1 MNHCLFGLSDSMQ
14 IPYLD
19 DILCYD
25 KLLHEHLESLPNI
38 LKRQTQFGVKLREE
52 KL

>member
-1 MNHCLFGLSDSMQ
+1 MQ

-25 KLLHEHLESLPNI
+25 KLFREHLESLPNI
-38 LKRQTQFGVKLREE
+38 LKRLRQFGVKLREE
-52 KL
+52 K